1 MGEKSPIISKKNE
14 KKVLTNQIKYAI
26 INTVEG
32 AMANLNKM
40 NEKEMRKM
48 KITMFAT
55 MSEVRVFCSE
65 SGYPFHD
72 VNLAQIYALY
82 EMAGWRRAAIADHL
96 GYAVST
102 VSTKRSQM
110 WDYAELAE
118 MLFGDAEIV
127 EEVAVVV
134 EPTTPYRKFKDG
146 RPAVAMEFMP
156 ECGANIKG
164 EEAVYFFK
172 FYNAKALEF
181 NKVGTSAK
189 DVVARL
195 RDEIGEYSKKF
206 DIRRVE
212 IHRIVSC
219 GNRPAEGAE
228 SALRAELIRQYP
240 QAFRKNDRFFGVDIS
255 PAVFDEIIH
264 NYFG

>member
-1 MGEKSPIISKKNE
+1 
-14 KKVLTNQIKYAI
+14 
-26 INTVEG
+26 
-32 AMANLNKM
+32 
-40 NEKEMRKM
+40 
-48 KITMFAT
+48 MFAT
-55 MSEVRVFCSE
+55 MSEIRVFCSE

-127 EEVAVVV
+127 EEVVEEVAAAV
-134 EPTTPYRKFKDG
+134 EPTTLYRKFKDG

-156 ECGANIKG
+156 DCGANIKG

-172 FYNAKALEF
+172 FYNANALEF

-189 DVVARL
+189 DVIARL

-212 IHRIVSC
+212 IHRIMSC

-255 PAVFDEIIH
+255 PAVFDEIMN

>member
-1 MGEKSPIISKKNE
+1 
-14 KKVLTNQIKYAI
+14 
-26 INTVEG
+26 
-32 AMANLNKM
+32 
-40 NEKEMRKM
+40 M

-55 MSEVRVFCSE
+55 MSEIRVFCSK

-82 EMAGWRRAAIADHL
+82 EMAGWRRAAIANHL

-118 MLFGDAEIV
+118 MLFGDGEIV
-127 EEVAVVV
+127 EEVVEEVAAVV
-134 EPTTPYRKFKDG
+134 EPTTLYRKFKDG

-156 ECGANIKG
+156 DCGANIKG

-172 FYNAKALEF
+172 FYNANALEF

-212 IHRIVSC
+212 IHRIMSC

-255 PAVFDEIIH
+255 PEVFDEIMN

>member
-1 MGEKSPIISKKNE
+1 
-14 KKVLTNQIKYAI
+14 
-26 INTVEG
+26 
-32 AMANLNKM
+32 MANLNRM
-40 NEKEMRKM
+40 NEKEMIKM

-82 EMAGWRRAAIADHL
+82 EMAGWRRAEIADHL

-102 VSTKRSQM
+102 VSTKRSKM

-118 MLFGDAEIV
+118 MLFGDVEIIEEVV
-127 EEVAVVV
+127 EEVAVAV
-134 EPTTPYRKFKDG
+134 EPTTLYRKFKDG

-172 FYNAKALEF
+172 FYNAKTLEF

-212 IHRIVSC
+212 IHRIMSC

-240 QAFRKNDRFFGVDIS
+240 NAFRKNDRFFGVDIS
-255 PAVFDEIIH
+255 PAVFDEIMH